1 MSDTATLPLWTPI
14 RRFFMS
20 TPRRTFILYPLLVIL
35 FEFTVYRQL
44 TVAWWGLPFLV
55 WGYLQYKLTG
65 AFRHGIAKGSSGMT
79 TMPEQLV
86 EDGLYSYIRNPMYLG
101 HLIFLFGLTLTT
113 QSWLALV
120 ILIGNIV
127 WFHRRVL
134 RDEARLLEAFGE
146 PYEEYMSRVKRWIP
160 GIY

>member
-14 RRFFMS
+14 RRFLMS
-20 TPRRTFILYPLLVIL
+20 TPRRTFILFPLLVIL

-55 WGYLQYKLTG
+55 WGYLQYKLPG
-65 AFRHGIAKGSSGMT
+65 AFRHGIAKGGSGMT
-79 TMPEQLV
+79 GMPEQLV
-86 EDGLYSYIRNPMYLG
+86 EDGPYSYIRNPMYLG
-101 HLIFLFGLTLTT
+101 HLIFLLGLTLTT
-113 QSWLALV
+113 QSWLALL

-134 RDEARLLEAFGE
+134 RDEARLLAAFGE